1 MNIAYINLVNTRGQ
15 ERKVESIERGDGN
28 MSDAGKKDQALRFQ
42 EIKFRKKIANGC
54 RLRLY
59 NSKGQL
65 EIESE

>member
-1 MNIAYINLVNTRGQ
+1 MRIGYIDIVNTRGR

-28 MSDAGKKDQALRFQ
+28 MSDAAKKDQALRIQELKFQ
-42 EIKFRKKIANGC
+42 KEISHGC